1 MAKKIIWSLNA
12 QKDRKN
18 ILQYWNKRN
27 KSTRYSIKL
36 NKLFKDAVKLIS
48 DYPRIGKLTD
58 RANIRIKIVKDYL
71 IIYEDLEDEI
81 HILTIWDSRRDPIN
95 LEY

>member
-12 QKDRKN
+12 QKDRRN

-27 KSTRYSIKL
+27 QSNRYSIKL
-36 NKLFKDAVKLIS
+36 NKLFRDSVKIVS
-48 DYPRIGKLTD
+48 NYPGIGKMTD
-58 RANIRIKIVKDYL
+58 KENTRIKIVKEYL
-71 IIYEDLEDEI
+71 IIYEDLENEI
-81 HILTIWDSRRDPIN
+81 HILTIWDNRRDSSN

>member
-1 MAKKIIWSLNA
+1 M
-12 QKDRKN
+12 
-18 ILQYWNKRN
+18 QYWNKRN

-36 NKLFKDAVKLIS
+36 NKLFKEAVKLIS

-58 RANIRIKIVKDYL
+58 RENIRIKIVKDYL

-81 HILTIWDSRRDPIN
+81 HSLTIWDSRRDPLN